1 MSIYIHIDQ
10 RSHNNMLLIL
20 CGTLHENTKKNLHII
35 FAPIYVKP
43 QREVG
48 ICGVFDNQ
56 LHPHPGDFN

>member
-35 FAPIYVKP
+35 APINVKP
-43 QREVG
+43 QRGVG
-48 ICGVFDNQ
+48 ICGVFDHQ
-56 LHPHPGDFN
+56 LHPHSGDFD